1 MSTVELNK
9 AAPSIRNIRL
19 VVATLKFLN
28 NAHPRWLFLK
38 PFPNDKR
45 NQASDCNHDQG
56 RN

>member
-28 NAHPRWLFLK
+28 
-38 PFPNDKR
+38 KR
-45 NQASDCNHDQG
+45 TSTMG
-56 RN
+56 SF